1 METRKSLMLRMI
13 NINAI
18 TINTYLL
25 LVQAL
30 ERVEMK
36 YCELMKLSNETT
48 QIHKTYHTIYPY
60 FLFECEQG
68 GFERH

>member
-1 METRKSLMLRMI
+1 MLRMI

-48 QIHKTYHTIYPY
+48 QIHKTYHTVYPY